1 MGEKLKVLV
10 VDDDQ
15 QMVKTICD
23 ILRVKGHEALC
34 AYCGEDAVEMV
45 KNGGPECVLMDV
57 KMPGIDG
64 IEALKMIKCLTPD
77 LPVLLMSAY
86 ATGEQAEEAKREGA
100 FTILTKP
107 VDLQLVLRFLS
118 ILRKDESVLI
128 VDDDP
133 DFCGTLGDILQARG
147 YRVETETDAANV
159 LMHLERSYKL
169 AVVLD
174 LKLGTAN
181 GLDIF
186 RKIRTRYP
194 SKPVVLV
201 TGYGEELA
209 ASIEKGLGIGACAC
223 LRKPFEIEELVGII
237 EEISRNKLRALLGEP
252 VAMAGQVN
260 TET

>member
-133 DFCGTLGDILQARG
+133 DFCGTLGDIL
-147 YRVETETDAANV
+147 
-159 LMHLERSYKL
+159 
-169 AVVLD
+169 
-174 LKLGTAN
+174 
-181 GLDIF
+181 DIF

>member
-1 MGEKLKVLV
+1 MDEKLKVLV

-147 YRVETETDAANV
+147 YRVETETDAGNGERTGHFQEDTHAIP
-159 LMHLERSYKL
+159 LE
-169 AVVLD
+169 A
-174 LKLGTAN
+174 G
-181 GLDIF
+181 
-186 RKIRTRYP
+186 
-194 SKPVVLV
+194 
-201 TGYGEELA
+201 
-209 ASIEKGLGIGACAC
+209 GAGHRLRRGAGGFHRERARNRC
-223 LRKPFEIEELVGII
+223 LRLPPEAI
-237 EEISRNKLRALLGEP
+237 RDRRAGRDHRGDQP
-252 VAMAGQVN
+252 Q
-260 TET
+260 